1 MRGNVIA
8 VGLSIIALVIAGCAP
23 SGGGSGSAPTAPPT
37 ETPTQAS
44 AACADS
50 SAAPDVV
57 VRILDFEFGPPS
69 AEIKVGQ
76 SVGWSNQDGAA
87 HTATLDDFDC
97 GTGTLAGEGGAG
109 TLVFAEPGEYA
120 YHCSIHSSMKG
131 TITVS
136 N

>member
-1 MRGNVIA
+1 MRGNVVA
-8 VGLSIIALVIAGCAP
+8 VGFSIIALVIAGCAA
-23 SGGGSGSAPTAPPT
+23 SGGSGSDPTAPPT
-37 ETPTQAS
+37 ETPAQAS
-44 AACADS
+44 SACADS

-57 VRILDFEFGPPS
+57 VRIRNSAFGPPS

-120 YHCSIHSSMKG
+120 YHCSIHSSMEG